1 VSRGACVGPPLC
13 YNPGMTTHDDSSG
26 APLTFMAVHA
36 HPDDEVVFGGGLW
49 PLYHARGIRTVLV
62 CCTNGSE
69 GEIHD
74 PDLHPENDHPRLAE
88 IRAGELRCAAEKLQ
102 ISALEMLGY
111 ADSGM
116 AGTAANA
123 NPECFSARP
132 REETTARLVALVRR
146 YRPQVLLTYNDY
158 GAYGHPDHIAAHQ
171 ITMAAYDA
179 AADPAYHPELGAPW
193 APLKLYYAAWNED
206 GFKQAREMYLER
218 GLKWPW
224 DREDEAKPEA
234 GASEEEVAAEAAE
247 AQEAAPKEREY
258 QPPPVT
264 TRVDVRAT
272 TAQRLAAIRCHRTQF
287 SADGLMMAIPPDIAE
302 VAFGIDCF
310 TLARARVAAPAA
322 ETDLFAGLA

>member
-1 VSRGACVGPPLC
+1 ML
-13 YNPGMTTHDDSSG
+13 THETPA

-36 HPDDEVVFGGGLW
+36 HPDDEVVFTGGLW

-62 CCTNGSE
+62 CCTSGEE

-74 PDLHPENDHPRLAE
+74 PDLDPEDDHPRLAE

-102 ISALEMLGY
+102 IER
-111 ADSGM
+111 
-116 AGTAANA
+116 AGDAGLPRLRHGRHRGQRQPRAA
-123 NPECFSARP
+123 STARP
-132 REETTARLVALVRR
+132 REETTARLVGLVRR
-146 YRPQVLLTYNDY
+146 YRPQVLLTYNDF

-171 ITMAAYDA
+171 ITMAAYDR
-179 AADPAYHPELGAPW
+179 PPTRPTSPELGAPW

-224 DREDEAKPEA
+224 DREDESRSRTD

-247 AQEAAPKEREY
+247 AQEAAPKEPEY

-264 TRVDVRAT
+264 TRIDVRAT
-272 TAQRLAAIRCHRTQF
+272 TAQRFSRDPLPPHPVYRTT
-287 SADGLMMAIPPDIAE
+287 A
-302 VAFGIDCF
+302 
-310 TLARARVAAPAA
+310 
-322 ETDLFAGLA
+322 